1 MSVAK
6 VNTPRHQDQKTREQ
20 KEVEGKD
27 NLPFFNM
34 KLFNLIVVFFLC
46 VSFVT
51 PTYYVVDHLI
61 HNDITVL
68 PVENK
73 VVVGRMAG
81 NRNLEFGVQNILEEL
96 LSEKGLDLTHS
107 SDMQLKVQ
115 IIYFDV
121 LKTQSNLS
129 VFHNNKEEVVIR
141 MKGEIIKDG
150 KVLRKF
156 IAEESAAEIS
166 MSTLLVD
173 EGGNFNQ
180 TNLSSALKKTCT
192 TLINK
197 LL

>member
-1 MSVAK
+1 
-6 VNTPRHQDQKTREQ
+6 
-20 KEVEGKD
+20 
-27 NLPFFNM
+27 M
-34 KLFNLIVVFFLC
+34 KLFNFIVALFLC
-46 VSFVT
+46 VSFAT
-51 PTYYVVDHLI
+51 PAYFVVDHLVD
-61 HNDITVL
+61 NEITVL

-73 VVVGRMAG
+73 VVVGKMAG
-81 NRNLEFGVQNILEEL
+81 NRELEFGVQNILEEL
-96 LSEKGLDLTHS
+96 VSEKGLDLTHNS
-107 SDMQLKVQ
+107 EMQLKVQ

-129 VFHNNKEEVVIR
+129 VFHSDKESVVIR

-156 IAEESAAEIS
+156 IAEESADEVS

-173 EGGNFNQ
+173 TGGKFNQ
-180 TNLSSALKKTCT
+180 TNLSTALKKTCN

>member
-6 VNTPRHQDQKTREQ
+6 ANTLRHQDQKTKEQ
-20 KEVEGKD
+20 NVVEGKD
-27 NLPFFNM
+27 NLPFFDM
-34 KLFNLIVVFFLC
+34 RLFNFIVSLFLC
-46 VSFVT
+46 VSFAT
-51 PTYYVVDHLI
+51 PAYFVVDNLMN
-61 HNDITVL
+61 NDITVL

-73 VVVGRMAG
+73 VVVGKMAG
-81 NRNLEFGVQNILEEL
+81 NRELEFGVQNILEEL
-96 LSEKGLDLTHS
+96 VSEKGLDLTHN

-129 VFHNNKEEVVIR
+129 VFHSDKESVVIR
-141 MKGEIIKDG
+141 MKGEIIKNG
-150 KVLRKF
+150 KVLKKV
-156 IAEESAAEIS
+156 IAEESADEVS

-173 EGGNFNQ
+173 TGGKFNQ
-180 TNLSSALKKTCT
+180 TNLSTALKKTCN

>member
-1 MSVAK
+1 VSVVR

-27 NLPFFNM
+27 NLPFFDM
-34 KLFNLIVVFFLC
+34 RLFNLIVVFFLC

-51 PTYYVVDHLI
+51 PTYFVIDNLI
-61 HNDITVL
+61 NNEITVL

-73 VVVGRMAG
+73 VVVGKMAG
-81 NRNLEFGVQNILEEL
+81 NRELEFGVQNILEEL
-96 LSEKGLDLTHS
+96 VSERGLDLTHN

-129 VFHNNKEEVVIR
+129 VFHSDKESVVIR
-141 MKGEIIKDG
+141 MKGEIIKNG
-150 KVLRKF
+150 KVLKKV
-156 IAEESAAEIS
+156 IAEESADEVS

-173 EGGNFNQ
+173 TGGKFNQ
-180 TNLSSALKKTCT
+180 NSLSTALKKTCN

>member
-6 VNTPRHQDQKTREQ
+6 ANIPRRQDQKTKEQ
-20 KEVEGKD
+20 NVVEGKD

-34 KLFNLIVVFFLC
+34 RLFNLIVVFFLC

-51 PTYYVVDHLI
+51 PAYVLVDNLI
-61 HNDITVL
+61 HNEITVL

-73 VVVGRMAG
+73 VVVGKMAG
-81 NRNLEFGVQNILEEL
+81 NRELEFGVQNILEEL
-96 LSEKGLDLTHS
+96 VSEKGLDLTHN

-129 VFHNNKEEVVIR
+129 VFHSDKESVVIR
-141 MKGEIIKDG
+141 MKGEIIKNG
-150 KVLRKF
+150 KVLKKV
-156 IAEESAAEIS
+156 IAEESAEEVS

-173 EGGNFNQ
+173 TGGKFNQ
-180 TNLSSALKKTCT
+180 TNLSTALKKTCN

>member
-1 MSVAK
+1 MSVEKA
-6 VNTPRHQDQKTREQ
+6 NIPRRQDQKTKEQ
-20 KEVEGKD
+20 NVVEGKD

-34 KLFNLIVVFFLC
+34 RLFNLIVVFFLC

-51 PTYYVVDHLI
+51 PAYVLVDNLI
-61 HNDITVL
+61 HNEITVL

-73 VVVGRMAG
+73 VVVGKMAG
-81 NRNLEFGVQNILEEL
+81 NRELEFGVQNILEEL
-96 LSEKGLDLTHS
+96 LSEKGLDLTHN

-129 VFHNNKEEVVIR
+129 VFHSDKESVVIR
-141 MKGEIIKDG
+141 MKGEIIKNG
-150 KVLRKF
+150 KVLKKV
-156 IAEESAAEIS
+156 IAEESAEEVS

-173 EGGNFNQ
+173 TGGKFNQ
-180 TNLSSALKKTCT
+180 TNLSTALKKTCN

>member
-1 MSVAK
+1 MSVEKA
-6 VNTPRHQDQKTREQ
+6 NTPRRQDQKTRKLREA
-20 KEVEGKD
+20 EGKD

-34 KLFNLIVVFFLC
+34 RLFNLIVVFFLC

-51 PTYYVVDHLI
+51 PAYVLVDNLI
-61 HNDITVL
+61 HNEITVL

-73 VVVGRMAG
+73 VVVGKMAG
-81 NRNLEFGVQNILEEL
+81 NRELEFGVQNILEEL
-96 LSEKGLDLTHS
+96 LSEKGLDLTHN

-129 VFHNNKEEVVIR
+129 VFHSDKESVVIR
-141 MKGEIIKDG
+141 MKGEIIKNG
-150 KVLRKF
+150 KVLKKV
-156 IAEESAAEIS
+156 IAEESAEEVS

-173 EGGNFNQ
+173 TKGKFNQ
-180 TNLSSALKKTCT
+180 TSLSTALKKTCN

>member
-1 MSVAK
+1 MSVVKA
-6 VNTPRHQDQKTREQ
+6 NTLRHQDQKTREQ
-20 KEVEGKD
+20 KELEGKD
-27 NLPFFNM
+27 NLPFFYM
-34 KLFNLIVVFFLC
+34 RLFNFIIVFFLC
-46 VSFVT
+46 VSFAT
-51 PTYYVVDHLI
+51 PAYFVADHLI
-61 HNDITVL
+61 NNEITVL

-73 VVVGRMAG
+73 VVVGKMAG

-96 LSEKGLDLTHS
+96 LSEKGLDLTHN
-107 SDMQLKVQ
+107 SDMQLRVQ

-129 VFHNNKEEVVIR
+129 VFHSDKESVVIR
-141 MKGEIIKDG
+141 MKGEVIKDG

-156 IAEESAAEIS
+156 IAEESAEEVS

-173 EGGNFNQ
+173 TGGKFNQ

>member
-1 MSVAK
+1 MSVEKA
-6 VNTPRHQDQKTREQ
+6 NTPRRQDQKTRKLRET
-20 KEVEGKD
+20 EGKD

-34 KLFNLIVVFFLC
+34 RLFNLIVVFFLC

-51 PTYYVVDHLI
+51 PAYVLVDNLI
-61 HNDITVL
+61 HNEITVL

-73 VVVGRMAG
+73 VVVGKMAG
-81 NRNLEFGVQNILEEL
+81 NRELEFGVQNILEEL
-96 LSEKGLDLTHS
+96 LSDKGLDLTHN

-129 VFHNNKEEVVIR
+129 VFHSDKESVVIR
-141 MKGEIIKDG
+141 MKGEIIKNG
-150 KVLRKF
+150 KVLKKV
-156 IAEESAAEIS
+156 IAEESADEVS

-173 EGGNFNQ
+173 TGGKFNQ
-180 TNLSSALKKTCT
+180 TSLSTALKKTCN

>member
-1 MSVAK
+1 M
-6 VNTPRHQDQKTREQ
+6 R
-20 KEVEGKD
+20 
-27 NLPFFNM
+27 
-34 KLFNLIVVFFLC
+34 LFNFIIVFFIC
-46 VSFVT
+46 VSFAT
-51 PTYYVVDHLI
+51 PTYYVADHLI
-61 HNDITVL
+61 NNDITVL

-73 VVVGRMAG
+73 VVVGKMAG

-96 LSEKGLDLTHS
+96 LLEKGLDLTHS

-141 MKGEIIKDG
+141 MKGEVIKDG

>member
-6 VNTPRHQDQKTREQ
+6 ANTLRRQDQKTKEQ
-20 KEVEGKD
+20 NVVEGKD

-34 KLFNLIVVFFLC
+34 RLFNLIVVFFLC

-51 PTYYVVDHLI
+51 PAYVLVDNLI
-61 HNDITVL
+61 HNEITVL

-73 VVVGRMAG
+73 VVVGKMAG
-81 NRNLEFGVQNILEEL
+81 NRELEFGVQNILEEL
-96 LSEKGLDLTHS
+96 LSEKGLDLTHN

-129 VFHNNKEEVVIR
+129 VFHSDKESVVIR
-141 MKGEIIKDG
+141 MKGEIIKNG
-150 KVLRKF
+150 KVLKKV
-156 IAEESAAEIS
+156 IAEESAEEVS

-173 EGGNFNQ
+173 TGGKFNQ
-180 TNLSSALKKTCT
+180 TNLSTALKKTCN